1 MIAINI
7 KQNQADMV
15 YKASEI
21 ANKILSKAAASD
33 SGELI
38 SNMKLQKLLYYM
50 QGFHLAYFGTSL
62 FDEEI
67 EAWMYGPVV
76 PCIYN
81 EYKGYGNN
89 GINPKSDVTVS
100 LTDEEEKLFN
110 QVFDVY
116 DEYSA
121 IGLMN
126 LTHKESPWRSTDIGT
141 GNVISKDKMKEF
153 FKSRIE

>member
-1 MIAINI
+1 MAYN
-7 KQNQADMV
+7 ALD
-15 YKASEI
+15 I
-21 ANKILSKAAASD
+21 ANKILSKASFSD
-33 SGELI
+33 ERYGELI

-50 QGFHLAYFGTSL
+50 QGFHLAYFETPL
-62 FDEEI
+62 FEEDI

-76 PCIYN
+76 PGIYN
-81 EYKGYGNN
+81 QYRGYGNS
-89 GINPKSDVTVS
+89 GISPKSKTVIQ

-116 DEYSA
+116 GEYSA

-126 LTHKESPWRSTDIGT
+126 LTHNESPWTDTPIGA
-141 GNVISKDKMKEF
+141 GNVISKDKMKRF